1 MIRTFNLYLF
11 LLSSTLLFSNNI
23 DKKYSIT
30 GKVIDSL
37 TQKPLSY
44 ATVSVSQNNIIIDGV
59 ITNENGE
66 FKLSV
71 QKGDYI
77 LKAEFLSYNS
87 YQRSI
92 TVNGALNL
100 RTIKLSES
108 VNELDE
114 VTIRSEK
121 STIDL
126 KIDKKVFNVGKDLLS
141 QNGSLQQVL
150 ENVPSVSVDLN
161 GIVSL
166 RGNPNVS
173 ILINGKPSVLAVN
186 NNLNQIPSDQI
197 DRIEVITN
205 PSSRYQAAGTA
216 GIINV
221 ILKKNG
227 LEGLSGSLTLTN
239 SIIASSS
246 AYANINYKSNSFNLF
261 STVGYRFTDS
271 RVFENITQ
279 NFLNGITPLSLDRK
293 TDEYHNL
300 KRAYIYTGFDY
311 FLSKNSTLTTSYFK
325 ILAERDNVLRYDYT
339 YYSSIPTQTLNS
351 IIIRNENYYEPI
363 DHNQLEVSYTKNYD
377 KKGKTLLIDFQY
389 DFWNEDEN
397 EDFLTQTIFPP
408 TPENT
413 VVSRTKD
420 IESSKDFL
428 LQIDLVNPIN
438 EKTTFETGF
447 RGETRIISSDYK
459 AEIFQNNQWEIF
471 NNIDNKLDYKERI
484 VGVYALY
491 ANKQKKFNYQLGLR
505 GEYTSIDVSD
515 RKDDFGSKKNYLK
528 LFPTIHLN
536 YIFSDITTTQLSY
549 SRRINRP
556 SFWQLNPFS
565 TLSGGLNAQIQG
577 NPDLDPSF
585 TNSLELGFLTKV
597 GKVRLNP
604 SVYYQHT
611 TDPFQFFTEQNAD
624 NILISTTIN
633 TDTENRMGA
642 EISLSYNPLK
652 WLQLS
657 GEFNYYSFQQRGN
670 HNGIS
675 FDFNNNT
682 WTSRINSLIKL
693 PRQFTLQTTFNYSA
707 RNENAQTIT
716 KSYYVGSLGLNKPFL
731 KNKAALTFNIRNILN
746 SRNRRIFRTGE
757 DFTYES
763 SRRDFGPIYML
774 TLTYRFNQK
783 ESERTRRPGRSN
795 R

>member
-1 MIRTFNLYLF
+1 MIRTFSICICI
-11 LLSSTLLFSNNI
+11 LSSAFCFSSNI
-23 DKKYSIT
+23 NPKYSIT

-44 ATVSVSQNNIIIDGV
+44 ATVSISQNDVIIDGV
-59 ITNENGE
+59 ITNEKGE
-66 FKLSV
+66 FKLNV

-77 LKAEFLSYNS
+77 LKAEFLSYNPFL
-87 YQRSI
+87 RSI
-92 TVNGALNL
+92 TVDESLDLGI
-100 RTIKLSES
+100 IKLSES
-108 VNELDE
+108 VNELEE
-114 VTIRSEK
+114 VIIRSER

-126 KIDKKVFNVGKDLLS
+126 KIDKKVFNVGKDLLA
-141 QNGSLQQVL
+141 QNGSLQQIL

-161 GIVSL
+161 GVVSL
-166 RGNPNVS
+166 RGNSNVS

-239 SIIASSS
+239 SIIANTS
-246 AYANINYKSNSFNLF
+246 AYANINYKTNMFNLF

-271 RVFENITQ
+271 RVFEDVSQ
-279 NFLNGITPLSLDRK
+279 NSTSGITPLSLDRK
-293 TDEYHNL
+293 TEEYHNL

-311 FLSKNSTLTTSYFK
+311 FLSASSTLTASYFK

-339 YYSSIPTQTLNS
+339 YFSALPVQTLNGV
-351 IIIRNENYYEPI
+351 IVRDENYFEPI
-363 DHNQLEVSYTKNYD
+363 DHNQLEVSYTKNYN
-377 KKGKTLLIDFQY
+377 KKGKKLLVDFQY

-397 EDFLTQTIFPP
+397 EDFLTRTIFPP
-408 TPENT
+408 ITESIT
-413 VVSRTKD
+413 ASRTKD

-428 LQIDLVNPIN
+428 LQIDFVNPIH

-471 NNIDNKLDYKERI
+471 NSIDNKLDYRERI

-491 ANKQKKFNYQLGLR
+491 ANEQKKFNYQLGIR
-505 GEYTSIDVSD
+505 AEYTNIDVSD
-515 RKDDFGSKKNYLK
+515 RNEDFGSKKNYTQ

-536 YIFSDITTTQLSY
+536 YVFSDVTTTQLSY

-585 TNSLELGFLTKV
+585 TSSLEFGFLTKI
-597 GKVRLNP
+597 GKLKLNP
-604 SVYYQHT
+604 SIYYQHT
-611 TDPFQFFTEQNAD
+611 TDPFQFFTAQNAD
-624 NILISTTIN
+624 DILISTTIN
-633 TDTENRMGA
+633 LDTEKRIGG

-652 WLQLS
+652 WLQVS
-657 GEFNYYSFQQRGN
+657 GDVNYYSFQQRGN
-670 HNGIS
+670 HNGVS
-675 FDFNNNT
+675 FDFNNKT
-682 WTSRINSLIKL
+682 WTSRVNSRIKL
-693 PRQFTLQTTFNYSA
+693 PRQITFQATFNYNA

-716 KSYYVGSLGLNKPFL
+716 KPYYFGSIGINKPFL
-731 KNKAALTFNIRNILN
+731 KNKAAVTFNIRNVLN
-746 SRNRRIFRTGE
+746 SRDQRIFRTGE
-757 DFTYES
+757 NFTYES

-774 TLTYRFNQK
+774 TFTYRFNQK
-783 ESERTRRPGRSN
+783 ENSRTRRPGRSN